1 MVSAPQDGAFT
12 VKTHYANAS
21 GSGRTLTLYVNGIKV
36 KSATMNPMG
45 DWDTWGDEVE
55 TVNLHSGRNTLMWK
69 YDGTDTGH
77 VNLDYILVTP

>member
-1 MVSAPQDGAFT
+1 
-12 VKTHYANAS
+12 
-21 GSGRTLTLYVNGIKV
+21 
-36 KSATMNPMG
+36 MNPMG